1 MTEPESIAMVLEFLT
16 LVCSEGRMRDWLG
29 KEGRGFWL
37 PLLSLLS
44 NRPVENPSLS
54 SLRWYHIDFMTLFK
68 KKVKKV
74 LDTKKVFI
82 FYRCSKTSIS
92 YASLESAMI
101 KFLSRCCWCHLENQ
115 KLLAELLTDVISQQR
130 TTSSKKF

>member
-1 MTEPESIAMVLEFLT
+1 MQQEGARMSSDDCCQGNTLGDLTDNSNAGGSSTHSGLCMTEPESIAVVLEFLT

-54 SLRWYHIDFMTLFK
+54 S
-68 KKVKKV
+68 
-74 LDTKKVFI
+74 
-82 FYRCSKTSIS
+82 
-92 YASLESAMI
+92 
-101 KFLSRCCWCHLENQ
+101 SR
-115 KLLAELLTDVISQQR
+115 
-130 TTSSKKF
+130 

>member
-1 MTEPESIAMVLEFLT
+1 MDTNNYVGKCVIWKSCNFYNLITFFYNLYKRYYDNHYLGELCMTEPESIAMVLEFLT

-54 SLRWYHIDFMTLFK
+54 SLR
-68 KKVKKV
+68 
-74 LDTKKVFI
+74 
-82 FYRCSKTSIS
+82 
-92 YASLESAMI
+92 
-101 KFLSRCCWCHLENQ
+101 
-115 KLLAELLTDVISQQR
+115 
-130 TTSSKKF
+130 

>member
-54 SLRWYHIDFMTLFK
+54 SLRWCHIDFIF
-68 KKVKKV
+68 V
-74 LDTKKVFI
+74 L
-82 FYRCSKTSIS
+82 S
-92 YASLESAMI
+92 
-101 KFLSRCCWCHLENQ
+101 
-115 KLLAELLTDVISQQR
+115 
-130 TTSSKKF
+130 